1 MSHWCD
7 CDPNVATRKIAS
19 KGNCAVAIVCSYSY
33 LNYLYLWTLHI
44 LKGYTGCGKYRI
56 SCFILQGTSSFFFI
70 WIVGFVHCRNLGF
83 NICTIFHF
91 CIAHCTIAQL
101 HILGVDQD
109 LGIAWLWW
117 WWCAEAQWGLYLGII
132 VIVIV
137 FILYLGIIVF
147 L

>member
-19 KGNCAVAIVCSYSY
+19 KGNGAVAIVCLYSY
-33 LNYLYLWTLHI
+33 LHYICEHCTYCKGILGVENIGYPVLYCKAPLV
-44 LKGYTGCGKYRI
+44 
-56 SCFILQGTSSFFFI
+56 FFI
-70 WIVGFVHCRNLGF
+70 RIVGFVHCRNLGF

-109 LGIAWLWW
+109 LGIA
-117 WWCAEAQWGLYLGII
+117 
-132 VIVIV
+132 
-137 FILYLGIIVF
+137 
-147 L
+147 